1 VSDADGRPARVPKGE
16 TELIVDILS
25 PTILTSILDLSS
37 VLLSLSEPTIDHS
50 QDASG
55 IRR

>member
-25 PTILTSILDLSS
+25 PTILTSIPDLSS
-37 VLLSLSEPTIDHS
+37 VPLSLNESTIDHS